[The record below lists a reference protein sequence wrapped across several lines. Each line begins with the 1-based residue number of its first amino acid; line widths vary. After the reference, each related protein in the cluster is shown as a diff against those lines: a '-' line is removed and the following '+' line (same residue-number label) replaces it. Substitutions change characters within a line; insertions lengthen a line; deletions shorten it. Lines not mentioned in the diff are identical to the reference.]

1 MELEEFSTNQTSS
14 IPLTSSNFISFLIFL
29 YIQFLINLASIS
41 KKLKPICQ
49 IWFCIIENIHI
60 FANNK

>member
-49 IWFCIIENIHI
+49 I
-60 FANNK
+60 